1 MLKVKLDVTQAEQVK
16 VKPAGCGER
25 RWHGKTA
32 ENTTSLLQDAERASS
47 PATTSMRR
55 MRQSSTEPSRY
66 EVLGESVSPGRG

>member
-32 ENTTSLLQDAERASS
+32 EITINLQEMQKSQ
-47 PATTSMRR
+47 
-55 MRQSSTEPSRY
+55 QSSDNEHA
-66 EVLGESVSPGRG
+66 